1 MMGKAGR
8 LSRLRLLALSFAAFS
23 FTAFSFTAFPPAARA
38 EPSGPPYVIGMI
50 APTTGPLTTVGL
62 RQLNAVQWWERTTNA
77 NGGINGR
84 PVKVVHC
91 NDEGS
96 PDKSVTCAR
105 DLIGQGSLI
114 LLNASVTGP
123 VRAVMPL
130 VKNGPVMVTPSPNI
144 MPGPDTYVFQTSPT
158 DVDLTRA
165 IAEYLRAGKVT
176 DLAMLAATDASGEVG
191 VASAKEVFPAAG
203 IRYALARIDLRAND
217 ATIQLANVVGPQV
230 RAVYSSYSGGGAATV
245 VKSFT
250 NLGLE
255 QPLIVSYAN
264 LSDAFIN
271 VIKNDMPKRLLAA
284 GLKAVSPELLADA
297 GRRAHVEAFMASYR
311 KQTNDSVD
319 QLTLVGLTLADT
331 AEAVLRNVGDPKD
344 ADAVRTYLET
354 HPVASVAEIRWSKDR
369 HVGLTHDDVAM
380 LEYKGGRWVKADPV
394 Q

>member
-1 MMGKAGR
+1 
-8 LSRLRLLALSFAAFS
+8 LAEL
-23 FTAFSFTAFPPAARA
+23 
-38 EPSGPPYVIGMI
+38 SGPPYLIGMI

-62 RQLNAVQWWERTTNA
+62 RQLNAVQWWERMVNA

-96 PDKSVTCAR
+96 PDKSVACAR
-105 DLIGQGSLI
+105 DLIGRGSLL

-123 VRAVMPL
+123 IRAAMPL

-144 MPGPDTYVFQTSPT
+144 VPGPDTYVFQTSPT
-158 DVDLTRA
+158 DLDLTQA
-165 IAEYLRAGKVT
+165 VADWLRAGKAT
-176 DLAMLAATDASGEVG
+176 DLAMVAATDASGEVG

-203 IRYALARIDLRAND
+203 IKYTLARIDLRAND
-217 ATIQLANVVGPQV
+217 ATIQLANVAGPQV
-230 RAVYSSYSGGGAATV
+230 RAVYSSYSGGGAAAV
-245 VKSFT
+245 VKSFA

-271 VIKNDMPKRLLAA
+271 VIKNDMPKRLL
-284 GLKAVSPELLADA
+284 GTGIKAVSPELLDDA
-297 GRRAHVEAFMASYR
+297 GRRARVESFIASYG
-311 KQTNDSVD
+311 KEMNDGVD
-319 QLTLVGLTLADT
+319 QLTLLGLTLADT
-331 AEAVLRNVGDPKD
+331 AEAVLRNVGNPGD
-344 ADAVRTYLET
+344 AAAVRTYLET
-354 HPVASVAEIRWSKDR
+354 HPVASVMEIRWSKDR

>member
-1 MMGKAGR
+1 MMGKAETGFTR
-8 LSRLRLLALSFAAFS
+8 PLLALSVAVLSGALLPL
-23 FTAFSFTAFPPAARA
+23 APGARAA
-38 EPSGPPYVIGMI
+38 EPSGEPYLLGMI
-50 APTTGPLTTVGL
+50 APTTGPLTTVGI
-62 RQLNAVQWWERTTNA
+62 RQLQAVQWWERTANA
-77 NGGINGR
+77 TGGINDR
-84 PVKVVHC
+84 PVQVMHC

-105 DLIGQGSLI
+105 DLIGQGSLL

-123 VRAVMPL
+123 IRAAMPL

-144 MPGPDTYVFQTSPT
+144 VPGPDTYVFQTSPT

-165 IAEYLRAGKVT
+165 IADWLRAGKAT

-191 VASAKEVFPAAG
+191 VASAKEVFPAAS
-203 IRYALARIDLRAND
+203 IKYALARIDLRAND
-217 ATIQLANVVGPQV
+217 ASIQLAKVATPEVK
-230 RAVYSSYSGGGAATV
+230 AVYSSYSGGGAATV
-245 VKSFT
+245 VKSFA
-250 NLGLE
+250 NLGLD

-271 VIKNDMPKRLLAA
+271 VIKNDMPKRLLGT

-297 GRRAHVEAFMASYR
+297 GRRTHVENFIASYR

-319 QLTLVGLTLADT
+319 QLTLLGLTLADT
-331 AEAVLRNVGDPKD
+331 ADAVLRNVGDPKD
-344 ADAVRTYLET
+344 ANAVRTYLET
-354 HPVASVAEIRWSKDR
+354 HPVLSVAEIRWSKDR
-369 HVGLTHDDVAM
+369 HVGLTHDDVAV

>member
-1 MMGKAGR
+1 MHVAW
-8 LSRLRLLALSFAAFS
+8 RLLALSLVALSGALLLFAA
-23 FTAFSFTAFPPAARA
+23 PARA
-38 EPSGPPYVIGMI
+38 ADSSGEPWLIGMI

-62 RQLNAVQWWERTTNA
+62 RQLNAVQWWERTANA

-105 DLIGQGSLI
+105 DLIGQGSLL

-123 VRAVMPL
+123 IRAAMPL

-144 MPGPDTYVFQTSPT
+144 VPDPSTYVFQTSPT
-158 DVDLTRA
+158 DLDLTRS
-165 IAEYLRAGKVT
+165 IADYLRAGKVT

-203 IRYALARIDLRAND
+203 ITYALARIDLRAND
-217 ATIQLANVVGPQV
+217 ATIQLAKVVTPEV
-230 RAVYSSYSGGGAATV
+230 KAVYSSYSGGGAATV
-245 VKSFT
+245 VKSFA
-250 NLGLE
+250 NLGLDR
-255 QPLIVSYAN
+255 PLIVSYAN

-271 VIKNDMPKRLLAA
+271 VIKNDMPKRLLGT
-284 GLKAVSPELLADA
+284 GLRAVSPELLEDA
-297 GRRAHVEAFMASYR
+297 GRRAHVETFMASYR

-319 QLTLVGLTLADT
+319 QLTLLALTLADT
-331 AEAVLRNVGDPKD
+331 AEAVLKNVGNPKD
-344 ADAVRTYLET
+344 PDAVRTYLET
-354 HPVASVAEIRWSKDR
+354 HPVMSVAEIRWSKDR
-369 HVGLTHDDVAM
+369 HVGLTHDDLAI